1 MNLARVKYLGD
12 LRLTAIRVI
21 AAFFV
26 IYALA
31 DVSVL
36 QAYCGNETLGIPPAD
51 HVASTEG
58 AQNDGNVILVVGQDK
73 TSDRRVSSSTAGTE
87 KPCEGDEECFG
98 SCSHIVVPV
107 SFVSFNDVP
116 DLPSREVVL
125 PFADRYVQ
133 SDLTSPF
140 QPPKQS

>member
-1 MNLARVKYLGD
+1 M
-12 LRLTAIRVI
+12 
-21 AAFFV
+21 AAFF
-26 IYALA
+26 ITYALA

-51 HVASTEG
+51 HVASTESD
-58 AQNDGNVILVVGQDK
+58 QNDANVIAVAGQDK
-73 TSDRRVSSSTAGTE
+73 TSVPSVSSSTLGME

-107 SFVSFNDVP
+107 SFVSFIEVP
-116 DLPSREVVL
+116 DPPSRKVVL